1 MIVNFTFK
9 NYRSIK
15 EEQTFSL
22 EATSSKLKENNT
34 FNPVEEKT
42 SLRLLKSAVIYGA
55 NASGKSNLIRLMWT
69 MRTFILNSIDL
80 KTGDLISEKYY
91 DPFLLDE
98 KSKSQPTEFSID
110 FFAPNKKKHRY
121 IAKFDKSE
129 IIYEYLGVYESS
141 WISKIFERRDSNEVV
156 EFGDG
161 MLDKKEEKR
170 IPKNHL
176 YLSKVGNSTN
186 EQFKEIYLYFKSMEI
201 WNAVPTQFKDFLFR
215 RTETIFNDTEQI
227 SLIKKINKLI
237 SIADTKIS
245 RVEVTERDNEGFSAL
260 PDEVRDSMIKRYKFE
275 TFGIHPIFENGNQIG
290 EERFS
295 FNTQESQG
303 TKMMF
308 AIGGLILEAFERPLP
323 TVIFLD
329 EFDNSLHPDLAKFL
343 IELFHNP
350 KVNLNNSQLIF
361 ATHETTLLDK
371 KIFRKD
377 QIWFGEKN
385 KLGETEFFSVK
396 DFKDLNNLRSD
407 IPFDKW
413 YKAGKF
419 GAVPNIR
426 KFEFIAEYEKK

>member
-1 MIVNFTFK
+1 MIVNFSFK

-15 EEQTFSL
+15 DEQIFSL
-22 EATSSKLKENNT
+22 EATSSKLKDNNT
-34 FNPVEEKT
+34 FYPTTDKNVPK
-42 SLRLLKSAVIYGA
+42 LLKSAVLYGA

-69 MRTFILNSIDL
+69 MRSFILNSIDL

-98 KSKSQPTEFSID
+98 QSKNQPTEFNID
-110 FFAPNKKKHRY
+110 FFAFNKKKHRY
-121 IAKFDKSE
+121 TVKFNKSE
-129 IIYEYLGVYESS
+129 ITYEYLGVYESS
-141 WISKIFERRDSNEVV
+141 WVSKIFERKDSNEFV

-161 MLDKKEEKR
+161 MIDKKEEKKV
-170 IPKNHL
+170 PQNHL
-176 YLSKVGNSTN
+176 YLSKIGNSTN
-186 EQFKEIYLYFKSMEI
+186 DQFKEIYLYFKLMEI
-201 WNAVPTQFKDFLFR
+201 WNAVPSQIKDAMFR
-215 RTETIFNDTEQI
+215 RTEALFKNTEKE

-245 RVEVTERDNEGFSAL
+245 RVEVSERDNEGFSGL
-260 PDEVRDSMIKRYKFE
+260 PDDVRDTMIKKYKYE
-275 TFGIHPIFENGNQIG
+275 TFGIHPVFEKGNQIG

-295 FNTQESQG
+295 FNNQESQG

-308 AIGGLILEAFERPLP
+308 AIGGLILEAFERPVP
-323 TVIFLD
+323 AVVFLD

-350 KVNLNNSQLIF
+350 KVNKNNSQLIF

-385 KLGETEFFSVK
+385 KVGETEFFSVK
-396 DFKDLNNLRSD
+396 DFKDLNNVRSD

-413 YKAGKF
+413 YRTGKF

-426 KFEFIAEYEKK
+426 KFEFIAEYE